1 MRDAVRGAERLD
13 DCRML
18 TVREPGKWLGT
29 EDSNLD
35 LLIQSQ
41 LSYP

>member
-1 MRDAVRGAERLD
+1 MLIRPFVSWRGSDA
-13 DCRML
+13 
-18 TVREPGKWLGT
+18 WLGT